1 MANKPNIVLFYDT
14 LTKILCNKYGIKM
27 EYEIVPRRPE
37 DGKALYRFD

>member
-1 MANKPNIVLFYDT
+1 MTNKPNIELFYGA
-14 LTKILCNKYGIKM
+14 LTRILCKKYGIKM